1 MLISHI
7 LIKIKSIIIA
17 LNIYYL
23 IFIEFIEHN
32 LFLFRKLLKPKQK
45 NANKKGKKT
54 KDKKNVSLES
64 TNASNFNMTNLVEDE
79 NDDHIL
85 ENEVDISIYHDYFRE
100 LDIDTWLILTQ
111 KFVVN
116 PDPEHVS

>member
-1 MLISHI
+1 
-7 LIKIKSIIIA
+7 
-17 LNIYYL
+17 
-23 IFIEFIEHN
+23 
-32 LFLFRKLLKPKQK
+32 
-45 NANKKGKKT
+45 
-54 KDKKNVSLES
+54 
-64 TNASNFNMTNLVEDE
+64 MTNLIEDE

-116 PDPEHVS
+116 PEPEHVS